1 MSDDIDTSVPSEEK
15 TMITIDGEDAVEVK
29 AVNVALLATR
39 LGASVDIHIGRDGDF
54 QLDFVEDSE
63 EFSEEFDGFSGIS
76 TQFVTESGE
85 KIFETPK
92 NSDYFSLSS
101 IPLVP
106 EYDAIEDVPTLP
118 DEMSGSTDETKYD
131 DGVEYN
137 PRGIVRFTTD
147 AASEEEEIESPGLYS
162 YSEEILEWVKIDRA
176 EA

>member
-1 MSDDIDTSVPSEEK
+1 MSEDIDMSVPSEEK
-15 TMITIDGEDAVEVK
+15 AMITIDGEDAVEVK

-39 LGASVDIHIGRDGDF
+39 LGASVDIHIGQDGDF

-63 EFSEEFDGFSGIS
+63 EFSEQSI
-76 TQFVTESGE
+76 QFVTESDE

-92 NSDYFSLSS
+92 SSDYFSLSS

-106 EYDAIEDVPTLP
+106 EYDAISEVPTIA
-118 DEMSGSTDETKYD
+118 DDKYGED
-131 DGVEYN
+131 VEYN

-147 AASEEEEIESPGLYS
+147 AASSEADIDSAGLYS
-162 YSEEILEWVKIDRA
+162 YSEETLEWVKIDRV